1 MKRAENDKNT
11 YHQKHSTWHAWDGM
25 HGTRILISLCDQQ
38 FCCVAGLLLIGN
50 FRIQFHTYCIR
61 SLEWQIVATNDTQRT
76 ASTNSQADQ
85 EFEIK
90 KDTANTLTRKQEPQ
104 RGSQRTWIC
113 YHTWGQLKPGR
124 VFRHVVYFVCQSYSQ
139 LYTKLGK
146 ANKRAS
152 KLKQICE
159 RNCKQTQTKNT
170 TADVAP
176 LRLWARIQ
184 PALALK
190 TKRKRK
196 DKLVLFEGSGT
207 CVQGGY

>member
-76 ASTNSQADQ
+76 ASTNSQVDQ
-85 EFEIK
+85 KFEIK

-159 RNCKQTQTKNT
+159 TNCKQTQTKNT

-176 LRLWARIQ
+176 LRLWARIT
-184 PALALK
+184 LALK

-196 DKLVLFEGSGT
+196 DKLALFEGSGT